1 MINLAI
7 LVIGILVGLML
18 SPMVDAIEDGTFW
31 NWGDEDGSNR

>member
-7 LVIGILVGLML
+7 LNVGIFLGLML
-18 SPMVDAIEDGTFW
+18 APMVDAIEDGTFW

>member
-18 SPMVDAIEDGTFW
+18 APMVDAIEDGTF
-31 NWGDEDGSNR
+31 

>member
-7 LVIGILVGLML
+7 LIVGIFLGLML
-18 SPMVDAIEDGTFW
+18 APMVDAIEDDTFW